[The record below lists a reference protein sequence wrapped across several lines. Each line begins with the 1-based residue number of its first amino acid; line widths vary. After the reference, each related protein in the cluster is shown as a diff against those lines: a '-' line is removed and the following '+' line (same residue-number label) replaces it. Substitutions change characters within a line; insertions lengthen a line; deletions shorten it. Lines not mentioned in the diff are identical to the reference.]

1 MVTVYAAIKLVIQ
14 SCAGKIS
21 FTLKKKKKNICAIDV
36 HGKMSGILVPQ
47 MLTLLV

>member
-21 FTLKKKKKNICAIDV
+21 FTLKKKKNICAIDV